1 MSSSAEDVRVLLNQ
15 AAGFARRE
23 NFADAVA
30 RARQALSCASAK
42 VDSVGVAL
50 ASQALAAYTRS
61 FEAWNEGIAA
71 RRILRTE
78 RAAVDERTP
87 LPPLR

>member
-1 MSSSAEDVRVLLNQ
+1 MSSFAQDVRVLLNQ

-30 RARQALSCASAK
+30 RARIALERAESTGDGESAALAK
-42 VDSVGVAL
+42 QAL
-50 ASQALAAYTRS
+50 ASYTRS

-71 RRILRTE
+71 RRALRTE
-78 RAAVDERTP
+78 RAEADERKP